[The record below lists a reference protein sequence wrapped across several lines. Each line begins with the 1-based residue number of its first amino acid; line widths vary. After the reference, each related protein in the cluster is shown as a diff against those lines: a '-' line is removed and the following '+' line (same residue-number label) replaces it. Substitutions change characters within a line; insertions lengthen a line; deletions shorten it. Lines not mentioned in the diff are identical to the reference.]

1 MISRV
6 PIWAVAVSLAVN
18 FSLLGLISLLS
29 SERKPPQDIT
39 DPIAISLVKL
49 EVPEVAPQDQLK
61 EPDKPKPQERSD
73 FQPDLFRPDL
83 SRGQDLFNLGVAIS
97 FGGASG
103 GETAEEFVFE
113 AYELDQPPQ
122 VVLRVPPVYPYKAR
136 ERGTE
141 GAVQIKMLVNTD
153 GTVGEVLILEAR
165 PRDVFE
171 EAVLKAVP
179 QWKFRPGKIDG
190 EPVTAWVVTTVRFE
204 L

>member
-1 MISRV
+1 VISRV

>member
-1 MISRV
+1 MVSRV
-6 PIWAVAVSLAVN
+6 PVWAVAVSLAVN

-29 SERKPPQDIT
+29 SERKPPQDLT

-61 EPDKPKPQERSD
+61 EPDKPEPEEQTD

-83 SRGQDLFNLGVAIS
+83 SRGQDMFDLGVAIS
-97 FGGASG
+97 FGGAG
-103 GETAEEFVFE
+103 AGDAAEEFVFE

-122 VVLRVPPVYPYKAR
+122 VVMRVPPVYPYRAR

-141 GAVQIKMLVNTD
+141 GAVQIKMLINTD

-165 PRDVFE
+165 PKGVFE

>member
-1 MISRV
+1 VMSRV
-6 PIWAVAVSLAVN
+6 PVWAVAVSLAVN

-29 SERKPPQDIT
+29 SERKPPQDLT

-61 EPDKPKPQERSD
+61 EPDKPKPEEETD

-83 SRGQDLFNLGVAIS
+83 SRGQDMFDLGVAIS
-97 FGGASG
+97 FGGASAG
-103 GETAEEFVFE
+103 DAAEEFVFE

-122 VVLRVPPVYPYKAR
+122 VVMRVPPVYPYKAR